1 MDTKSLK
8 QKILDLAIR
17 GKLVPQNP
25 NDEPASVLLQRIRAE
40 REQLIAQGKIKRSKT
55 TSDNQ
60 HYENV
65 PFEIPAS
72 WEWVR
77 LEDVVMA
84 VTDGDHQ
91 PPPQSAEGVP
101 FLVISDVNT
110 GRINFENARFVSKSY
125 YDSLP
130 YVRKATEGDILFTV
144 TGSYGIVIN
153 VDTQREFCF
162 QRHIGL
168 IKTILCSRWLTMA
181 LQSQYVKQY
190 CDDIATGTAQKTV
203 SLGFL
208 RALYIPIPPLAEQVR
223 IVSEIEQWFKCIK
236 EIENET
242 IVLQDIVRQAKSKI
256 LSLAISGK
264 LVTQDPN
271 DEPAIDLL
279 RRINPAF
286 NPCDTS
292 HYENLPQGWTICKLN
307 EIAKISA
314 GGTPARGNARYW
326 TGGNIPWLKIADIT
340 TGGKYVTN
348 ASEYIT
354 AEGLK
359 NSSAKLM
366 KKGTLLYTIFA
377 SIGEVAIL
385 GMDSTCNQAIA
396 NIELY
401 AHEMTDY
408 IFFFLKNLQ
417 SYMYSISKGC
427 TQSNINLSILKNII
441 IPVPPLAE
449 QKRIATKLEDI
460 FSQIDSITAEL

>member
-1 MDTKSLK
+1 MFVPKGDTTFKVYE
-8 QKILDLAIR
+8 QKNAIQKDDTL
-17 GKLVPQNP
+17 GTYYIS
-25 NDEPASVLLQRIRAE
+25 ASHF
-40 REQLIAQGKIKRSKT
+40 EQLKGFEVFPEDIIVSCAGTIGETYVMPQYIQRGIINQALMYIRLYYKDITDFYLIYFDSIIKGNSQNDSKGT
-55 TSDNQ
+55 AMKNIP
-60 HYENV
+60 
-65 PFEIPAS
+65 PFEILKKYLMP
-72 WEWVR
+72 
-77 LEDVVMA
+77 L
-84 VTDGDHQ
+84 
-91 PPPQSAEGVP
+91 
-101 FLVISDVNT
+101 
-110 GRINFENARFVSKSY
+110 
-125 YDSLP
+125 
-130 YVRKATEGDILFTV
+130 
-144 TGSYGIVIN
+144 
-153 VDTQREFCF
+153 
-162 QRHIGL
+162 
-168 IKTILCSRWLTMA
+168 
-181 LQSQYVKQY
+181 
-190 CDDIATGTAQKTV
+190 
-203 SLGFL
+203 
-208 RALYIPIPPLAEQVR
+208 PPLAEQKR
-223 IVSEIEQWFKCIK
+223 IIAEIKKWFALIDEIETSKQDLH
-236 EIENET
+236 ET
-242 IVLQDIVRQAKSKI
+242 IKQAKSKI

-264 LVTQDPN
+264 LVAQDPN

-279 RRINPAF
+279 RRINPSF
-286 NPCDTS
+286 KPCDTS